1 MSRFDPFPLNA
12 NIRGVVKLPT
22 KWFAFSVAREV
33 WEGPQLCV
41 EPQRLTLVPGMLDQY
56 ERHVRDCE
64 ERTKQ
69 LRDEFIRNQIT
80 PMVLHDVQI
89 EWGLDEL

>member
-1 MSRFDPFPLNA
+1 
-12 NIRGVVKLPT
+12 
-22 KWFAFSVAREV
+22 
-33 WEGPQLCV
+33 
-41 EPQRLTLVPGMLDQY
+41 MLDQY